1 MDNPLSFDVYAEIT
15 SPRCRVEHDAHDRRV
30 SVLIGGSPRESPT
43 NLLQLWF
50 KEPDAAIK
58 LGRKLISAGMRL
70 GAQLS
75 GAQANSEVPGSDEDP
90 EKCARVATDESPGST
105 RA

>member
-1 MDNPLSFDVYAEIT
+1 MDTDLSFDVYAEIAN
-15 SPRCRVEHDAHDRRV
+15 PRCRVEHDAHDRRV
-30 SVLIGGSPRESPT
+30 SVAIGGSPHESPA

-70 GAQLS
+70 NAQLS
-75 GAQANSEVPGSDEDP
+75 GARANTE
-90 EKCARVATDESPGST
+90 AI

>member
-1 MDNPLSFDVYAEIT
+1 MDDRLSFDVYAEIAN
-15 SPRCRVEHDAHDRRV
+15 PRCCVEHDAHDRRV
-30 SVLIGGSPRESPT
+30 SVVIGGSPHESPT

-75 GAQANSEVPGSDEDP
+75 GA
-90 EKCARVATDESPGST
+90 VATDESPNSIRT
-105 RA
+105 